1 MSEEQREK
9 RELLDGLYQLDED
22 IYSLDERESLLVS
35 KLFHSME
42 DFYHLR
48 EGIKSVIDER
58 QVEKTE
64 VENFFARMIDDIFD
78 EGGSTRNIRNKAQSR
93 RSKKFSRILFELP
106 EVIKL
111 HLQK

>member
-9 RELLDGLYQLDED
+9 SKLLDGLYQLDED
-22 IYSLDERESLLVS
+22 LHSLDERESLLVS
-35 KLFHSME
+35 KLFHSVE

-58 QVEKTE
+58 QANKTDVES
-64 VENFFARMIDDIFD
+64 FFARMIDGIFD
-78 EGGSTRNIRNKAQSR
+78 EGGSTRKEIKRAQSKR
-93 RSKKFSRILFELP
+93 DKKFSRILFELP